1 MAVSDM
7 DLTVD
12 LGGGSI
18 SLWLQLK
25 MRWSVSSLGQSGV
38 PLMCIRSGTLGSSG
52 RMMVGGIGRKC
63 GADVLRLI
71 VFFTHIEPSP

>member
-1 MAVSDM
+1 M
-7 DLTVD
+7 DLTAD

-18 SLWLQLK
+18 SLRLQLK
-25 MRWSVSSLGQSGV
+25 MRWSVISLGLSDV
-38 PLMCIRSGTLGSSG
+38 THMCIRFGTLGSSG